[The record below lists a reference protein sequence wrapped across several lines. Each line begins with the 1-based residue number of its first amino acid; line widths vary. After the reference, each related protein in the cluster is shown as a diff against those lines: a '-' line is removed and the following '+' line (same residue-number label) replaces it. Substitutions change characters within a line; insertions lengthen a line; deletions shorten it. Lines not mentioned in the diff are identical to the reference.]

1 MSLVATRA
9 PRVSAEKPGS
19 YRGWAIGG
27 GIIAAVLI
35 VGLILWTTYH
45 GW

>member
-1 MSLVATRA
+1 MSLPATGASRGG
-9 PRVSAEKPGS
+9 AEKPGS

-27 GIIAAVLI
+27 GIIAAVLL